1 MGGELPVWLHNFDSE
16 QFLRALEQQLA
27 VALQPIVD
35 ASTGSVV
42 AHEALMRGFDDLGF
56 PNPGALLDSAAERKR
71 LFEADCCVISK
82 AMIGRAHLCRAEAGY
97 LFINLDGRN
106 LGHWRSLR
114 TFLELRCEQLGLGP
128 HDLCIELSEAH
139 QPLEPEAFEEAVRG
153 LRAAGFQ
160 IAIDD
165 FGTGVSGMQML
176 YQAAPDFIKI
186 DKFFIKSMPS
196 DAKKRLLVGSIVDLA
211 HTLGS
216 RVIAEGVETIE
227 QLICCRDANC
237 DLIQGYLIARPSVDP
252 SELETGYADRINA
265 GAAIVETND
274 GLMIDKFIEDVPTLQ
289 EDTLLAVFFDQLT
302 RHPGRNVYPVLGPD
316 GLPRGAVRESDVKQ
330 LLHSPFGRDLA
341 RNRSIGMTIR
351 DFIRPI
357 PTLESTSPI
366 AQRLDLIA
374 DRAEDVVVVT
384 NSLRYR
390 GYMSSGALLKLAN
403 EVRLQQATAQNP
415 LTRLPGNSAIAGF
428 LERCMTHAAAPRLVA
443 YIDIDHFKPF
453 NDRYGFEMGDRAI
466 LILASILKSL
476 ERDHAAFAGHI
487 GGDDFFLGADG
498 AACDSLARIL
508 ETIGERFGHV
518 AESLYSPED
527 RAAGFIEGRA
537 RDGTLTRFPLLSC
550 TVAALRLERGYRP
563 QTTLELTTRLTT
575 LKSQAR
581 ERKACLQM
589 ETRGPAPDQ
598 ALAGTLS

>member
-1 MGGELPVWLHNFDSE
+1 MIWAFPTPARC
-16 QFLRALEQQLA
+16 LR
-27 VALQPIVD
+27 
-35 ASTGSVV
+35 G
-42 AHEALMRGFDDLGF
+42 
-56 PNPGALLDSAAERKR
+56 AAERKR
-71 LFEADCCVISK
+71 LFEVDCCVVAK
-82 AMIGRAHLCRAEAGY
+82 AMAARARLREIESGS
-97 LFINLDGRN
+97 LFLNLDGRN
-106 LGHWRSLR
+106 LEHWRSLR
-114 TFLELRCEQLGLGP
+114 TFLELRCDQLGLGP
-128 HDLCIELSEAH
+128 HDICIELSEAH
-139 QPLEPEAFEEAVRG
+139 QPLEPLAFEEAVHG

-216 RVIAEGVETIE
+216 RVIAEGVETVE
-227 QLICCRDANC
+227 ELSCCRDANC
-237 DLIQGYLIARPSVDP
+237 DLIQGYLIARPAVDP
-252 SELETGYADRINA
+252 SELESGYADRIKA
-265 GAAIVETND
+265 GAATVD
-274 GLMIDKFIEDVPTLQ
+274 PGDSLMIEKFIEDVPTLQ

-341 RNRSIGMTIR
+341 RNRSIGMTIN

-374 DRAEDVVVVT
+374 DRAEDGVVVT
-384 NSLRYR
+384 KSLCYQ
-390 GYMSSGALLKLAN
+390 GYLSSGALLKLAN
-403 EVRLQQATAQNP
+403 EVRLQQVAAQNP

-428 LERCMTHAAAPRLVA
+428 LEQCLTHAAVPRLVA

-476 ERDHAAFAGHI
+476 ERDHAAFVGHI
-487 GGDDFFLGADG
+487 GGDDFFLGAEG
-498 AACDSLARIL
+498 AACGPLGRIL
-508 ETIGERFGHV
+508 ETIGGRFGHV

-527 RAAGFIEGRA
+527 RAAGFIEGCT
-537 RDGTLTRFPLLSC
+537 RDGSLTRFPLLSC
-550 TVAALRLERGYRP
+550 TVAALRLEPGYRP

-575 LKSQAR
+575 LKSLAR
-581 ERKACLQM
+581 EHKASLQM
-589 ETRGPAPDQ
+589 ETRGEASDP
-598 ALAGTLS
+598 ALAGTLG